1 MKISKYLSIILAA
14 VLFFS
19 CNSEKREVERIAQ
32 AYLDAG
38 TNFRIDEARQYV
50 DGEEMTSAL
59 NMIEIFVMPNI
70 EKSVL
75 DSLLP
80 NNVKLNAPRCS
91 PTPWQ

>member
-1 MKISKYLSIILAA
+1 MLATVAAFA
-14 VLFFS
+14 VS
-19 CNSEKREVERIAQ
+19 CNSEKSEVERVAQ
-32 AYLDAG
+32 AYLDAEM
-38 TNFRIDEARQYV
+38 NFKIDEAWQYV

-91 PTPWQ
+91 PTSWQ

>member
-1 MKISKYLSIILAA
+1 M
-14 VLFFS
+14 
-19 CNSEKREVERIAQ
+19 ERIAQ
-32 AYLDAG
+32 AYLDAE
-38 TNFRIDEARQYV
+38 TNFKIDKAWQYV
-50 DGEEMTSAL
+50 DGEKMTSAL
-59 NMIEIFVMPNI
+59 NMIEIFVMPNL